1 MPGPSTALAPN
12 LARFLSSGRVI
23 VLVVGEELVSKGELQ
38 GDVPPCVGRAVL
50 LLGGVH

>member
-1 MPGPSTALAPN
+1 MIIP
-12 LARFLSSGRVI
+12 LSSVS
-23 VLVVGEELVSKGELQ
+23 LVVGEDLVSKVELQ